1 MLAPPM
7 ALIGCF
13 LLFLVRVSSVESV
26 MGVAAAGGTFSM
38 LLTGTLYLQVGQH
51 HRVALHRNTP
61 HRTAQPGVYRELI
74 HQEIEMD
81 DVQSPPPN
89 HVTLSDHLDSLITT

>member
-51 HRVALHRNTP
+51 QRVALHQNTP
-61 HRTAQPGVYRELI
+61 HSTARRLQGTNATPLTETLCDGRTHYSKNP
-74 HQEIEMD
+74 
-81 DVQSPPPN
+81 
-89 HVTLSDHLDSLITT
+89 T